1 MLIIP
6 NRVKLLAASG
16 VLVGGLGVA
25 SLNGVFAAPLT
36 YTTMTPVATTT
47 GAPSPQ
53 ATTTPRPVR
62 RPVRKIIRFAGIP
75 YLKATANY
83 LGLKPVKLVTDLRKG
98 QTLAQV
104 AQAQGKSTSELT
116 AFLTNEV
123 KTGLDKAVANNKLTS
138 QQESTRLA
146 KASARIAKLVNIDF
160 PQLRAQ
166 RAERQDVRQIRS
178 RLPIIA
184 KTLGM
189 KPKDVL
195 SELEAGKTVSQI
207 AQEHG
212 KTVANVET
220 PITTAFQSRLNTLFT
235 TDFQQALAKKPQAT
249 PTAAPTTTPGS

>member
-16 VLVGGLGVA
+16 VLVGGLGIA
-25 SLNGVFAAPLT
+25 SLGGVFAAPLPEAT
-36 YTTMTPVATTT
+36 ATPVATVTA
-47 GAPSPQ
+47 APSPQ
-53 ATTTPRPVR
+53 ATSTSRPVR
-62 RPVRKIIRFAGIP
+62 KPVRKIIRFAGVP
-75 YLKATANY
+75 FLKATATY
-83 LGLKPVKLVTDLRKG
+83 LGLKPVNLVTDLKNG
-98 QTLAQV
+98 QTLAQI
-104 AQAQGKSTSELT
+104 AQAQGKSTSDLT
-116 AFLTNEV
+116 TFLTNEV

-166 RAERQDVRQIRS
+166 RAEQQDVRQIRS

-212 KTVANVET
+212 KTVTDVET

-235 TDFQQALAKKPQAT
+235 TDFQQALAQKPQAT
-249 PTAAPTTTPGS
+249 PTAAPSATPGS